1 MLDMFMK
8 IHENEKNENTAFIIM
23 LGVLSEKLSEIIKLL
38 SINNE
43 KFNLIKKD
51 LKEIEEKRKEL
62 ELEDDKVYM
71 PLTSADYD

>member
-1 MLDMFMK
+1 MTEFEK
-8 IHENEKNENTAFIIM
+8 IGKRETNENTALILM

-38 SINNE
+38 SINNK